1 MLDINDYQFSGISF
15 TTYAFLTLTTG
26 ILAYATLAEESENTT
41 SEQPSIV
48 ETLTNP
54 EKLFE
59 IKPQPV
65 NEAPFSEEE
74 ISQQPPPPPQLKG
87 GRKKRRHNK
96 NSTIKNT
103 TNKPKSN
110 MKNKTYKK

>member
-26 ILAYATLAEESENTT
+26 ILAYATLAEESESTT

-59 IKPQPV
+59 VNPQPV

-74 ISQQPPPPPQLKG
+74 IPQQQQLKG
-87 GRKKRRHNK
+87 GRRKRRLRNK
-96 NSTIKNT
+96 NSTIKQ
-103 TNKPKSN
+103 N
-110 MKNKTYKK
+110 MKTKTNTKTKTYKK